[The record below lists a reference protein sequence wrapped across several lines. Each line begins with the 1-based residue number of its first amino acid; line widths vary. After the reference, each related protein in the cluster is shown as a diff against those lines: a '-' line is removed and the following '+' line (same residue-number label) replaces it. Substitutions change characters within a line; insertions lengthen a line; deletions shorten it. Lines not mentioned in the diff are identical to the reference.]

1 MNKNQGPSLMPQG
14 NIVILHNIRS
24 AENVGSMFRTA
35 EAAGVKK
42 IYLTGYTPTPIDNFG
57 RKRKDIAKTALGAED
72 FVNWEQKKNIF
83 SLLEKLKKEYFIISI
98 EQDKNSI
105 NYKKLNLKLKKKN
118 IFIVGN
124 EVKGLSKK
132 VLSKCDVIAEIPMNG
147 KKESLNV
154 SVALGIVLF
163 NA

>member
-1 MNKNQGPSLMPQG
+1 MNKNQENVE

-83 SLLEKLKKEYFIISI
+83 SLFKSLGSRTTKLQIIGI
-98 EQDKNSI
+98 EQDENSI
-105 NYKKLNLKLKKKN
+105 DYKKLKLRTKN
-118 IFIVGN
+118 VFIVGN

-132 VLSKCDVIAEIPMNG
+132 ILFKCDVIAEIPMHG

-163 NA
+163 NI